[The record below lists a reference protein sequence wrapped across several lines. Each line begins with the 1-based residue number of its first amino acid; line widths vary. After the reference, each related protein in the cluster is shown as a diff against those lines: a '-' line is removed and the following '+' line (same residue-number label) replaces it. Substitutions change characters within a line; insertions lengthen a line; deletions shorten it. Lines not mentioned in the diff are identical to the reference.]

1 MKTKKQAV
9 SLTVGLVLALAVLTG
24 LLTTVSLASMG
35 ETHTVTVNGTNLT
48 IDDTTIAPS
57 DYYYEGTLTPA
68 EGYALPRTI
77 EVSCGG
83 EPVPMNI
90 SSGYWYWADNGRIE
104 ISRDF
109 ITDDIVITAS
119 AIDIPRYRATLSGT
133 NLSLET
139 VSDREGE
146 DYRAILTPAEG
157 YALPQTVTVKL
168 DGETVLQELG
178 DYR

>member
-1 MKTKKQAV
+1 MKTIKQHAGLV
-9 SLTVGLVLALAVLTG
+9 FRLVLAFAMLSG

-48 IDDTTIAPS
+48 IDDTTIAPG

-68 EGYALPRTI
+68 EGYALPPTI

-83 EPVPMNI
+83 VPVPMDGL
-90 SSGYWYWADNGRIE
+90 SGYWYWADIGRIE
-104 ISRDF
+104 ISREF

-119 AIDIPRYRATLSGT
+119 AIDIPRYRVTLSGT

-146 DYRAILTPAEG
+146 DIGRS
-157 YALPQTVTVKL
+157 
-168 DGETVLQELG
+168 
-178 DYR
+178 